1 MPSTLTHHSPRL
13 SLRPRA
19 AQASV
24 NTTTAPNGQ
33 PATISYD
40 LWMEFHATVVQ
51 ALIPYKEPLEK
62 VVQAVNQ
69 LQNRLGIV
77 I

>member
-1 MPSTLTHHSPRL
+1 MPSTLTHHSPALR
-13 SLRPRA
+13 LRPH
-19 AQASV
+19 AQHAPGK
-24 NTTTAPNGQ
+24 TATAPNGQ

-40 LWMEFHATVVQ
+40 LWMESHATVVQ

-62 VVQAVNQ
+62 VVQAVNE